1 MNKKVVPVF
10 VILQAYTSILPANDI
25 DRTEVAQLQKQAKL
39 QIEECADVLSNQ
51 RINLKSSFDSLTELF
66 TTRYPEIC
74 VQTGL
79 DWYQRRLTELAG
91 DQKELDD
98 HMFRANLAML
108 LSEFAAFR
116 ADFELPPASIGDSIS
131 EYNTRSSDDQ
141 LTEEPL
147 KIPSLPGYTTLS
159 SEQ

>member
-1 MNKKVVPVF
+1 MNKKVIPVF
-10 VILQAYTSILPANDI
+10 VILQAYASVLPANNI
-25 DRTEVAQLQKQAKL
+25 DRADVAQLQKQAKR
-39 QIEECADVLSNQ
+39 QIEECADVISAK
-51 RINLKSSFDSLTELF
+51 RINSKSSFDSIAEIF

-91 DQKELDD
+91 SQKELDD
-98 HMFRANLAML
+98 QTFRANLAML
-108 LSEFAAFR
+108 LSEFVAFK
-116 ADFELPPASIGDSIS
+116 ADLEPRSEPGGGSIS
-131 EYNTRSSDDQ
+131 EYNTLSSDQ
-141 LTEEPL
+141 HTEEPL